1 MNQEYVLVQGKRLRC
16 GYTTGTCAAIA
27 ARGAVS
33 MLVHQMKMER
43 GTVTLP
49 HGQNV
54 TLPLVDIRYTSEEAR
69 AGVVKD
75 GGDDPDV
82 TTGLTIYAKV
92 RWSNKIGIQIK
103 GGQGVGKVT
112 QRGLQVPV
120 GDPAINP
127 VPRKM
132 ITDAVESLLP
142 KGKGIEVE
150 ISVPGGEEVA
160 KKTFNPRLGIVG
172 GISILGTSGIVNP
185 MSEEAYRVSLALKA
199 KQLAADGETFGVL
212 TPGNYGEKV
221 AVEQYGIESRYLV
234 KTSNFIGYLLE
245 TAADSGL
252 KRVVLIGHLGKLVK
266 VAGGIFHTHSRIADA
281 RQEILAGFAA
291 RFGGGQELIEQIFQA
306 STTDAIVE
314 LLDQAGLTQIFSW
327 MADRIAGRC
336 ENYVQERLEVGV
348 VIYSFDRGVLA
359 ESQKVKIW
367 QKEGWMR

>member
-16 GYTTGTCAAIA
+16 GYTTGTCAAVA
-27 ARGAVS
+27 ARGAVW
-33 MLVHQMKMER
+33 MLVHQMKIEK

-54 TLPLVDIRYTSEEAR
+54 TLPLVDFGYTSKEAR

-82 TTGLTIYAKV
+82 TTGLTVYAKV
-92 RWSNKIGIQIK
+92 SWSDQIGIQIK
-103 GGQGVGKVT
+103 GGNGVGRVT

-120 GDPAINP
+120 GEPAINP

-132 ITDAVESLLP
+132 ITDAVHSLLP
-142 KGKGIEVE
+142 KGKGVEVE

-185 MSEEAYRVSLALKA
+185 MSEEAYRISLAIKA

-221 AVEQYGIESRYLV
+221 AVEKYGIQSKYLV
-234 KTSNFIGYLLE
+234 KTSNFIGYLFD

-252 KRVVLIGHLGKLVK
+252 KRVLLIGHLGKLVK
-266 VAGGIFHTHSRIADA
+266 VAGGIFHTHSRVADA
-281 RQEILAGFAA
+281 RQEILAGYAA
-291 RFGGGQELIEQIFQA
+291 RFGGGQELIEQIFHA

-314 LLDQAGLTQIFSW
+314 LLDQAGLDQMYPW
-327 MADRIAGRC
+327 LADRIAVRC
-336 ENYVQERLEVGV
+336 EKHVQERLEVGV
-348 VIYSFDRGVLA
+348 VIFSFDRGILA
-359 ESQKVKIW
+359 ESKKVKTW
-367 QKEGWMR
+367 QEEGWML